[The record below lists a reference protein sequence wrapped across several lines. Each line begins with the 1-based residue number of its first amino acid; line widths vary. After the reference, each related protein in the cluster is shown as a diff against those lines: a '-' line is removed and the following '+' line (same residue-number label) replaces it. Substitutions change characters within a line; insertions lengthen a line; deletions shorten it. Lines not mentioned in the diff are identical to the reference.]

1 VAVIVIVGALLLT
14 VVATPF
20 AMRLANHAGIV
31 DRPGPLKVHAVAVP
45 YLGGLAVLIG
55 LAAVV
60 AVAHPIVLVPLG
72 LAATIGAVDDARG
85 VPPVVRLIG
94 EIGIGAAAAAVVPV
108 RFAAPFGPIAVVVA
122 VVVLVNATNM
132 LDGLDALASG
142 VALIG
147 AGGFAVVLRGDGRTI
162 ALALA
167 GALAGFLW
175 FNRPPARIYL
185 GDAGSYLL
193 GTTLALLL
201 ATAWSPHRA
210 AAVGIAGIALV
221 ALPVIEAGV
230 TIVRRLRARHPLF
243 HGDRGHVYDQL
254 VDRGWTPTQASLGF
268 ALAELALAGLAVAA
282 THTSSTTTAVAIA
295 AVAIAALLAVLVG
308 AGFTRPEFRRGVS

>member
-1 VAVIVIVGALLLT
+1 VAVIAGAGALLLT
-14 VVATPF
+14 LVAVPI
-20 AMRLANHAGIV
+20 AMELAKRTGIV
-31 DRPGPLKVHAVAVP
+31 DRPGPLKVHAAPVP

-60 AVAHPIVLVPLG
+60 ASVHAMLLVPLG
-72 LAATIGAVDDARG
+72 LATALGFVDDARD
-85 VPPVVRLIG
+85 VPAVVRLIG

-108 RFAAPFGPIAVVVA
+108 RFASPFGPVA
-122 VVVLVNATNM
+122 VVLVVVVLINATNM

-142 VALIG
+142 VVLIG
-147 AGGFAVVLRGDGRTI
+147 AGGFAIVLRGDGRTI
-162 ALALA
+162 ALGLA

-193 GTTLALLL
+193 GTALALLL

-210 AAVGIAGIALV
+210 AALGIAGIAFV

-254 VDRGWTPTQASLGF
+254 VDRGWTPLQASLGF
-268 ALAELALAGLAVAA
+268 ALAELALAATGIAA
-282 THTSSTTTAVAIA
+282 HSSTTGAALAIA
-295 AVAIAALLAVLVG
+295 AAAIAALLAVLVG
-308 AGFTRPEFRRGVS
+308 AGFTRPEFRREVS

>member
-1 VAVIVIVGALLLT
+1 MAVIAVAGALLLT
-14 VVATPF
+14 LATTPV
-20 AMRLANHAGIV
+20 AMRLATRTGVV
-31 DRPGPLKVHAVAVP
+31 DHPGPLKVHATPVP

-60 AVAHPIVLVPLG
+60 AAVHPVLLVPLG
-72 LAATIGAVDDARG
+72 LAAALGVVDDARD
-85 VPPVVRLIG
+85 VPAVVRLVG
-94 EIGIGAAAAAVVPV
+94 EIGIGAAVAAVVPV
-108 RFAAPFGPIAVVVA
+108 RFGAPFGPIAVVL
-122 VVVLVNATNM
+122 VVVALVNATNM

-147 AGGFAVVLRGDGRTI
+147 AAGFAVILRGDGRTV
-162 ALALA
+162 ALGLA

-193 GTTLALLL
+193 GTALALLV

-221 ALPVIEAGV
+221 ALPVVEAGV
-230 TIVRRLRARHPLF
+230 TIIRRLRARHPLF
-243 HGDRGHVYDQL
+243 RGDRGHVYDQL
-254 VDRGWTPTQASLGF
+254 VDRGWTATQASIGF
-268 ALAELALAGLAVAA
+268 ALAELALAGLGVAVTQTSTTVAA
-282 THTSSTTTAVAIA
+282 ATIAAAAIA
-295 AVAIAALLAVLVG
+295 VLVAALVG

>member
-1 VAVIVIVGALLLT
+1 MAVIVIVAALLLT
-14 VVATPF
+14 VVATPV

-193 GTTLALLL
+193 GTALALLL

-230 TIVRRLRARHPLF
+230 TIIRRLRARHPLF
-243 HGDRGHVYDQL
+243 QGDRGHVYDQL

-282 THTSSTTTAVAIA
+282 THSSSTATAVAIA
-295 AVAIAALLAVLVG
+295 AAAIAALLAVLVG